1 MKQETDHFVPVGN
14 GHPAADRPL
23 GPLFQHPHRGAS
35 RTLCVAA
42 LWFSCVTVLM
52 GGTVAGR
59 VEIVSSQDPAVRKN
73 ADYSGVVVW
82 LDPMPGAPAISS
94 RPPNH
99 GKAEMVQ
106 KGKRFT
112 PHLLAI
118 TVGTVVTFP
127 NYDPIF
133 HNAFSNYDGEVF
145 DVGLYPPGTSRSIE
159 FKREGIVRV
168 FCNIHPAMSAVI
180 VVLKSPY
187 FAASGKT
194 GDLSIPNV
202 PPGSYHLRVFH
213 ERATQQTLDALARTV
228 EVGQGIT
235 DLAKIDV
242 SESGY
247 LLLPHKNKYG
257 KDYPPSDSRT
267 YSGVK
272 P

>member
-1 MKQETDHFVPVGN
+1 MFQL
-14 GHPAADRPL
+14 AAICAFSVAVL
-23 GPLFQHPHRGAS
+23 AGGAVS
-35 RTLCVAA
+35 
-42 LWFSCVTVLM
+42 
-52 GGTVAGR
+52 GR
-59 VEIVSSQDPAVRKN
+59 VEIVSSHDPAVRKN

-82 LDPMPGAPAISS
+82 LDPLPGATTEAVRLPIRA
-94 RPPNH
+94 
-99 GKAEMVQ
+99 KAEMVQ
-106 KGKRFT
+106 KGKRFL

-133 HNAFSNYDGEVF
+133 HNAFSNYDGEIF

-187 FAASGKT
+187 FATSARN
-194 GDLSIPNV
+194 GDFSIPNV
-202 PPGSYHLRVFH
+202 PAGSYRLRVFH
-213 ERATQQTLDALARTV
+213 ERSTQQTLDALTRTV
-228 EVGQGIT
+228 EVGRGNT
-235 DLAKIDV
+235 EVPKIDV

-257 KDYPPSDSRT
+257 KDYPPAESGT
-267 YSGVK
+267 YPGIK

>member
-1 MKQETDHFVPVGN
+1 MLT
-14 GHPAADRPL
+14 AAI
-23 GPLFQHPHRGAS
+23 AI
-35 RTLCVAA
+35 
-42 LWFSCVTVLM
+42 
-52 GGTVAGR
+52 GGTVSGR

-73 ADYSGVVVW
+73 ADYSGVVIW
-82 LDPMPGAPAISS
+82 LDPMAGAPAATT
-94 RPPNH
+94 RAPK
-99 GKAEMVQ
+99 KAEMVQ
-106 KGKRFT
+106 KGKRFL

-118 TVGTVVTFP
+118 SVGTTVSFP

-133 HNAFSNYDGEVF
+133 HNAFSNYDGEIF
-145 DVGLYPPGTSRSIE
+145 DVGLYPPGTSRLIE

-187 FAASGKT
+187 FATSGKS
-194 GDLSIPNV
+194 GDFMISNV
-202 PPGSYHLRVFH
+202 PPGSYRLRVFH
-213 ERATQQTLDALARTV
+213 ERATQQTLDALTRTV

-235 DLAKIDV
+235 DLAKIEV

-257 KDYPPSDSRT
+257 KDYPPAASGT

>member
-1 MKQETDHFVPVGN
+1 LESVTGSTIISIWRWHISFENRAQIGV
-14 GHPAADRPL
+14 L
-23 GPLFQHPHRGAS
+23 RGAPLA
-35 RTLCVAA
+35 RLAA
-42 LWFSCVTVLM
+42 ISICGVTVLT
-52 GGTVAGR
+52 GATVGGR

-82 LDPMPGAPAISS
+82 LDPMPGAPPSV
-94 RPPNH
+94 RLPNP
-99 GKAEMVQ
+99 GKAEMLQ
-106 KGKRFT
+106 KGKHFL

-118 TVGTVVTFP
+118 SLGTVVNFP

-133 HNAFSNYDGEVF
+133 HNAFSNFDGEIF
-145 DVGLYPPGTSRSIE
+145 DVGLYPPGTTRAIE

-187 FAASGKT
+187 FATSARNGEF
-194 GDLSIPNV
+194 SIANV
-202 PPGSYHLRVFH
+202 APGSYRLRVFH
-213 ERATQQTLDALARTV
+213 ERATQQTLDALTRTV
-228 EVGQGIT
+228 EVGRGNT
-235 DLAKIDV
+235 DISKIDV

-257 KDYPPSDSRT
+257 KDYPASESGT
-267 YSGVK
+267 YPGIK